1 MNKPVLLT
9 KEKHRDIYI
18 NTAYSREL
26 GDSLMSVPTFALEFR
41 NLQPH
46 YPILFQ
52 KDPETARFFPVVLFG
67 LEQGE
72 NLFLK
77 NNMWDC
83 TYIPLMAQ
91 KGPFSI
97 GLYGDGDIKD
107 KQRLIHIDMD
117 HPKVNTSEGLRL
129 FEVHGG
135 VTEYLEK
142 SSGLLDTIHNFSEH
156 NKEFMKELVAKELLE
171 SVTVDI
177 TLANG
182 HRGQLFGYYTIKEE
196 RMAELN
202 GNELQSL
209 NEKGFL
215 FPIYMEIASLPN
227 IRKLIER
234 KSA

>member
-1 MNKPVLLT
+1 MMKTVLLT
-9 KEKHRDIYI
+9 KENHKNVYI
-18 NTAYSREL
+18 KTAYSREL
-26 GDSLMSVPTFALEFR
+26 GDSSMAVPTFALEFR

-52 KDPETARFFPVVLFG
+52 KDSETSRFLPVALFG

-72 NLFLK
+72 NLYLK

-97 GLYGDGDIKD
+97 GLYGDGDIKE
-107 KQRLIHIDMD
+107 KQRLIHIDMN
-117 HPKVNTSEGLRL
+117 HPKVNASEGLRL
-129 FEVHGG
+129 FEAHGG
-135 VTEYLEK
+135 ATEYLEK
-142 SSGLLDTIHNFSEH
+142 VSGLLDAIHNFSEH
-156 NKEFMKELVAKELLE
+156 NKGFMQELTAKELLE
-171 SVTVDI
+171 PVTVDI

-182 HRGQLFGYYTIKEE
+182 ERGQLFGYYTIKEE

-202 GNELQSL
+202 GNELQAL
-209 NEKGFL
+209 NEKGYL
-215 FPIYMEIASLPN
+215 FPIYMAIASLSN